1 MVRFQPVLAGLHI
14 FGEHK
19 WKKSGCQVLI
29 ILWYMRQRRE
39 GDRGADKSLEF
50 ICPRDHP
57 DGWLVLHSPKLMVI
71 LCQDYLIIESFFQT
85 LSRIPVPSLQS
96 RSFFFSQIPLLPS
109 PSSLTYISPPPSS
122 SYNCKPNK
130 LSIFI
135 ILLIKWHSLTTVH

>member
-1 MVRFQPVLAGLHI
+1 
-14 FGEHK
+14 
-19 WKKSGCQVLI
+19 
-29 ILWYMRQRRE
+29 MRQRRE

-135 ILLIKWHSLTTVH
+135 MLLIKWQSLIIVHITHYIYHSTKYRVLSAHCTLNSTQYIPHIA